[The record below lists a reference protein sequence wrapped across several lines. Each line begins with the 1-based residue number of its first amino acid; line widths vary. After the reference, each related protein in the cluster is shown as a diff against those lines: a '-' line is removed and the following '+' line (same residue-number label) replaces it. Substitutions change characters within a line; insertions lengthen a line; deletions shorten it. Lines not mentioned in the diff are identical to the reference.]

1 MMATHRLKGLGWLAS
16 CAFVAIGFY
25 LVSLQVAAERKRL
38 EKLDARIV
46 SAKRDI
52 RALETEFDVRANLTQ
67 LERWNGD
74 TLALT
79 VPTAQ
84 QFVRSEIALA
94 SLSPTAPPATP
105 ASGGDGAI
113 RNAALIVPST
123 PSLAPAT
130 LPGQPGGMTKA
141 AVVTTKPSPVQTPVR
156 RYDALAATRAAP
168 TSPAPMKAAITV
180 SRAPAGIAPRGLR
193 TVAMVDSSLLSAGTL
208 GDLTSGARKEGS
220 RLR

>member
-94 SLSPTAPPATP
+94 SLSPNAPPATP
-105 ASGGDGAI
+105 ASGDGAI

-141 AVVTTKPSPVQTPVR
+141 AVVTTKPSQTPVR

-168 TSPAPMKAAITV
+168 TSPASMKAAITV